1 MIFFQYEAK
10 KCALKVFTSWIA
22 TRRQDFKLMNCLD
35 FTSVLSGH
43 APRKGLRRKQKRH
56 KWFQHW
62 FPNGNEKNACC
73 VSKFM
78 SFTVGSYRGREGE
91 RSTATVLRAPCRNV
105 IGYKSSFTCHVLLGS
120 YLLSCWVLFKV
131 SISLFLIMILCYLAP
146 AARYSS
152 QFTFHVF
159 FPKAV
164 FGFTQALRRIFRRT
178 EVVVCHI
185 WSSSDLYKQFRNT
198 NGFVSAVWWILSFGT
213 QITSLREQK
222 MSLETDYSSLW
233 LSTVLS

>member
-1 MIFFQYEAK
+1 MSFETHFFPFWERTKNVSRDTNDFNIDSLMGKK
-10 KCALKVFTSWIA
+10 KCLLCFEIHVFHSRELSS
-22 TRRQDFKLMNCLD
+22 TRRWAIDSDGVARLVEMS
-35 FTSVLSGH
+35 SVI
-43 APRKGLRRKQKRH
+43 K
-56 KWFQHW
+56 
-62 FPNGNEKNACC
+62 
-73 VSKFM
+73 V
-78 SFTVGSYRGREGE
+78 
-91 RSTATVLRAPCRNV
+91 
-105 IGYKSSFTCHVLLGS
+105 VLLAMCFLVLAFCLVGCYS
-120 YLLSCWVLFKV
+120 RWDLSLSDNDSV
-131 SISLFLIMILCYLAP
+131 CYLAP
-146 AARYSS
+146 AARYNS